1 MRIRTLASNILL
13 PSGIGLAVAVTWFVA
28 TGDVT
33 PPLLTVVGLAL
44 FAGGLGAGSQWAAE
58 RVTRALRRRGR
69 PSRHRKPA
77 PSRPLA
83 EPANPLTTTPE
94 GEA

>member
-1 MRIRTLASNILL
+1 MRIRTLAANILL
-13 PSGIGLAVAVTWFVA
+13 PSGIALTVAVSWFWA
-28 TGDVT
+28 TGDFH
-33 PPLLTVVGLAL
+33 PPVRTVVGLAL
-44 FAGGLGAGSQWAAE
+44 LSAGLAVSADWAA
-58 RVTRALRRRGR
+58 RHAGYALRRRGG

-83 EPANPLTTTPE
+83 EHANPLTTTPE